1 MRGERLL
8 EHLAG
13 EDATADL
20 LLEHSLD
27 EPLTGRRRIVK
38 LKQQQQVQRV
48 VYLRRRDAVQSL
60 PQTRG

>member
-20 LLEHSLD
+20 LLEHSLN
-27 EPLTGRRRIVK
+27 ESLTGRRRVVK
-38 LKQQQQVQRV
+38 LKE
-48 VYLRRRDAVQSL
+48 
-60 PQTRG
+60 